1 VNAAFGTFFG
11 ALIGFVLLPWSTL
24 MYLTVYPGGIFGFE
38 PTWPATSAVTRTR
51 AVFLMVTR
59 FRKVLVERPLTP
71 VSVAGAHH
79 RGHRRTGAAALV
91 Y

>member
-38 PTWPATSAVTRTR
+38 
-51 AVFLMVTR
+51 
-59 FRKVLVERPLTP
+59 
-71 VSVAGAHH
+71 SVALSSLGAHGK
-79 RGHRRTGAAALV
+79 RG
-91 Y
+91 

>member
-38 PTWPATSAVTRTR
+38 SPWEERIDPMSSLAQ
-51 AVFLMVTR
+51 F
-59 FRKVLVERPLTP
+59 KGPVLCVC
-71 VSVAGAHH
+71 
-79 RGHRRTGAAALV
+79 RGHWPWNLRSELI
-91 Y
+91 

>member
-24 MYLTVYPGGIFGFE
+24 MYLTVYPGGIFGFD
-38 PTWPATSAVTRTR
+38 
-51 AVFLMVTR
+51 MVTR